1 MNIIEKVEKHFSI
14 EFTDTWV
21 EGRETG
27 KPGKKIAAND
37 YAHYIYEDT
46 TADGYYIYISTND
59 PNNIIVEENVFY
71 LHDSDIFEELL
82 GVLID
87 EENKI
92 DPGSKIYINMDTCD
106 GEDWLEVACDHIV
119 ESLDL

>member
-14 EFTDTWV
+14 EFTYTWA
-21 EGRETG
+21 
-27 KPGKKIAAND
+27 KD
-37 YAHYIYEDT
+37 CSHYIYEQD
-46 TADGYYIYISTND
+46 TADGYPVYISTND
-59 PNNIIVEENVFY
+59 PNNIIVENNVFY
-71 LHDSDIFEELL
+71 LHENDIVYELL
-82 GVLID
+82 YLAQ
-87 EENKI
+87 ENKI

>member
-14 EFTDTWV
+14 EFTYTWA
-21 EGRETG
+21 
-27 KPGKKIAAND
+27 KD
-37 YAHYIYEDT
+37 CSHYIYEQD
-46 TADGYYIYISTND
+46 TADGYPVYISTND

-92 DPGSKIYINMDTCD
+92 DPGSKIYINMGCPDV
-106 GEDWLEVACDHIV
+106 EDWLWAACDYIV